1 MFFSLFEFFRV
12 MCAAEPSSQQG
23 GVIPAPLSPVIPL
36 RPIFRQESGGS
47 RNSGFNLAA
56 GSSPASTAV
65 RQHSNV
71 PVHGSAEYVR
81 PATDVSHC
89 VQLQSIGSVQPPLS
103 QPVVSTQH
111 LNLRPARPGICC
123 FLLYA
128 EQHSD
133 ILLFMYIQPAV
144 VEKIQIKKIKNQF
157 LFFLYLNF
165 SD

>member
-12 MCAAEPSSQQG
+12 MCAAGPSSQQG
-23 GVIPAPLSPVIPL
+23 GVIPAPLSPVIQVG
-36 RPIFRQESGGS
+36 PIFRPESGGS

-71 PVHGSAEYVR
+71 PVHGGAEYVR
-81 PATDVSHC
+81 PSTDVSHC
-89 VQLQSIGSVQPPLS
+89 VQLQPIGSVQPPLS